1 MNKIQVSLFF
11 VAAEIV
17 KRLDLLLHVTEE
29 KTLTQNCCE
38 EIRIWDWKHIKI
50 FFPFKVKSSKYSVN
64 VTTVLLL
71 I

>member
-38 EIRIWDWKHIKI
+38 EMRIWDWKHIKM
-50 FFPFKVKSSKYSVN
+50 FFPFKVKLPEYGVN
-64 VTTVLLL
+64 VTTLVLLT
-71 I
+71 